1 MELPVGDH
9 VEVAGA
15 GQTEDDGLGLA
26 GLAAFDGLV
35 DGDADGV
42 AGLRRGQDAL
52 DARELLGRL
61 EHLRLLDGAGLH
73 VAIVIQLRDDGAH
86 AVVAQAA
93 GVVRRGDEAAAE
105 RVHLGQR
112 ADFAGVAE
120 VVGEPAAREARAGGG
135 LDGDEPIVALTA
147 QLLAHERGD
156 EAAEVAAAAGAADDY
171 VRHDAVFVEGRFCL
185 QTDDRLVQQHLIEHA
200 AEHVAVA
207 GGRGGDLDGLADRAA
222 ERAGRAGVLG
232 EDATADLRLRG
243 RARRHGRAVGAHDL
257 AAEGLLLIRALDH
270 VDLAVEPEVGAG
282 HRQGR
287 APLAGTG
294 LGRDAAQP
302 LLLGV
307 ERLRDGAVELV
318 RAGGVVALKL
328 VIDLCRGLQLL
339 FQAVGAHERRG
350 TVHFVKIADL
360 VRDGDLAVVVV
371 ELLTDQLVAE
381 HGAQIVERHRRAGG
395 GIAQRGG
402 LDLHVGADI
411 VPRARHFV
419 LGQVDLVGNVF
430 VCHGVSSF
438 RPGPF
443 RARKNDPCPRKDQ
456 YGIDLWDKSRK
467 TSAVPPKLAQV
478 RPLGDVPSHVFPW

>member
-1 MELPVGDH
+1 MELLIGSH

-15 GQTEDDGLGLA
+15 GQAENDGLGLA
-26 GLAAFDGLV
+26 GLAALNGLV

-52 DARELLGRL
+52 DARKLLGRL

-73 VAIVIQLRDDGAH
+73 VAVVIQLRDDGAH

-112 ADFAGVAE
+112 ADLAGVAE
-120 VVGEPAAREARAGGG
+120 VVGEPAARETRAGGG
-135 LDGDEPIVALTA
+135 LDGDEPIVALAA

-156 EAAEVAAAAGAADDY
+156 EAAEVAAAAGAANDNI
-171 VRHDAVFVEGRFCL
+171 RHDAVFVKGRFRL
-185 QTDDRLVQQHLIEHA
+185 QADDRLVQKHLIEHA

-232 EDATADLRLRG
+232 EDAPADLRLRG

-257 AAEGLLLIRALDH
+257 AAEGLLLIRALNH
-270 VDLAVEPEVGAG
+270 IDLAVEPEVGAG

-287 APLAGTG
+287 APLSGAG

-307 ERLRDGAVELV
+307 VRLRDGAVELV
-318 RAGGVVALKL
+318 RAGGVVALEL
-328 VIDLCRGLQLL
+328 VVDLCWGLQLL

-350 TVHFVKIADL
+350 AVHLVKIADL

-371 ELLTDQLVAE
+371 ELLTDQLIAE

-419 LGQVDLVGNVF
+419 FGQVDLVGNVF
-430 VCHGVSSF
+430 ACHGVSSF

-456 YGIDLWDKSRK
+456 N
-467 TSAVPPKLAQV
+467 
-478 RPLGDVPSHVFPW
+478 